1 MADPIRDALERAARE
16 LELVAGSLTQAG
28 WAAAG
33 SRARNEAHAA
43 RAALAA
49 QPPAPAVDTPLDL
62 DALLSPEGAYEPGTG
77 HEDGA
82 QLVDQLEW
90 WAPLHGCDT
99 LDNLLDRIRERILP
113 HLRPPI
119 AGIDVPGGD
128 GDYGDVLDLC
138 EAEGVDPRI
147 GAPLLKRAREAWKVS
162 AQPPEQVLTFL
173 DAIRLANG
181 CHDYSSGGHVG
192 ESIEA
197 FHAGIGT
204 VVEVL
209 KKAAAGPWDHQTSA
223 VFAAG
228 SEPIAQSPAPAPAPV
243 PVAVAERLPGP
254 KDCDAEGRVWW
265 LLPSQSW
272 PCLYL
277 GKADSALAAA
287 VATHW
292 APHWAIPLPQPPQGG
307 EVE

>member
-1 MADPIRDALERAARE
+1 MVDPIRDALERAARE

-43 RAALAA
+43 RAALDA
-49 QPPAPAVDTPLDL
+49 QPPAPTTDTPLDL

-99 LDNLLDRIRERILP
+99 LDNLLDRIRSRILP

-147 GAPLLKRAREAWKVS
+147 GAPLLRRARQAWKVS
-162 AQPPEQVLTFL
+162 AQPL
-173 DAIRLANG
+173 
-181 CHDYSSGGHVG
+181 
-192 ESIEA
+192 
-197 FHAGIGT
+197 
-204 VVEVL
+204 
-209 KKAAAGPWDHQTSA
+209 
-223 VFAAG
+223 
-228 SEPIAQSPAPAPAPV
+228 APAPASDGEREELAAWLDGEAQSCAIQFKDRILRAATLLRNPAPAAV
-243 PVAVAERLPGP
+243 PADLTPTRYLHSSGATIERTRWEPDAWAVRISSERMSILGQWSIEPSPSERTAE
-254 KDCDAEGRVWW
+254 
-265 LLPSQSW
+265 
-272 PCLYL
+272 YL
-277 GKADSALAAA
+277 AQHSFSSPHAALA
-287 VATHW
+287 V
-292 APHWAIPLPQPPQGG
+292 LQQQKPPQGG
-307 EVE
+307 EVEQ

>member
-28 WAAAG
+28 WAAAA
-33 SRARNEAHAA
+33 SRARDEAHAA
-43 RAALAA
+43 RAAL
-49 QPPAPAVDTPLDL
+49 D
-62 DALLSPEGAYEPGTG
+62 
-77 HEDGA
+77 
-82 QLVDQLEW
+82 
-90 WAPLHGCDT
+90 
-99 LDNLLDRIRERILP
+99 
-113 HLRPPI
+113 
-119 AGIDVPGGD
+119 
-128 GDYGDVLDLC
+128 
-138 EAEGVDPRI
+138 
-147 GAPLLKRAREAWKVS
+147 

-228 SEPIAQSPAPAPAPV
+228 SEPIAQSPAPAPAPAAV
-243 PVAVAERLPGP
+243 PVAVADRPWEREGW
-254 KDCDAEGRVWW
+254 CNAEGRCWYHNGSSVVCNSRWYLIRPDVDFLVGDDGW
-265 LLPSQSW
+265 LL
-272 PCLYL
+272 
-277 GKADSALAAA
+277 
-287 VATHW
+287 
-292 APHWAIPLPQPPQGG
+292 PHWAIPLPQPPQGG